1 MKSMRP
7 LKHLG
12 LRALMAGSVG
22 GAGYVAADED
32 RRAKAGQVVAAQG
45 RIANL
50 VGTASVMVVDYGVTL
65 QLNKDVG
72 ATNEYARLSNALKK
86 LQHDQEV
93 FTIAQWKVKDD
104 AARAEEWQQ
113 KIDETRKLIDKTA
126 EDMGNLA
133 SPSSLSSAAETDVN
147 PLASCHARNA
157 ARLRDMCARNR
168 GCYIKLGQHLAM
180 LDHIL
185 PQEYTDTLSTLLA
198 NTPRTSYS
206 AVRRI
211 IKEDLGA
218 YPEELFSSF
227 SPEPMASAS
236 LAQVHVAYT
245 KEGKKVAV
253 KVQHEGLREGSAGDM
268 FAITV
273 LVDLVSR
280 LFEGFSYTWLSR
292 EMNVNLPLE
301 LDFENELRNIAKA
314 TSLLKKLIDSG
325 DLAIPK
331 AHANFSSKRVLCMD
345 FEEGCYVTD
354 VSKIPSGIVTGD
366 VAALISRVFCE
377 QMYRNGFC
385 HCDPHEGNV
394 LVRRHPFKPNKP
406 QIVLLDHGLYRE
418 LKDSFRRD
426 YCRLW
431 RALVVGDEKE
441 IKFRCERMHVGPAF
455 TLLAAILTM
464 RPWDDITS
472 GDMGRLKN
480 KGSKGESEMLK
491 AYAKRYFKDIVA
503 LLGRVDS
510 EMLLLLKT
518 NDCLRHLDKRLGA
531 PINTAQVVA
540 DITSSVII
548 REDLSDLFS
557 SPFTTF
563 SLAKLSEVLTNWIR
577 VQLRLLAMRLYSW
590 FLLF

>member
-1 MKSMRP
+1 MKSVRP
-7 LKHLG
+7 LTRLAG
-12 LRALMAGSVG
+12 SVMAGSVLTG
-22 GAGYVAADED
+22 TYVASDEE
-32 RRAKAGQVVAAQG
+32 RRNKAGQVIAAQG

-50 VGTASVMVVDYGVTL
+50 VGTAAVMVVDYGVTL
-65 QLNKDVG
+65 QLNKDAS
-72 ATNEYARLSNALKK
+72 ATNEYAKLSNALKK

-104 AARAEEWQQ
+104 AARADEWQQ

-126 EDMGNLA
+126 EDMGKLA
-133 SPSSLSSAAETDVN
+133 SPSSSSAEESDVN
-147 PLASCHARNA
+147 PLSSCHARNA

-227 SPEPMASAS
+227 SQEPMASAS
-236 LAQVHVAYT
+236 LAQVHVAVT

-253 KVQHEGLREGSAGDM
+253 KVQHEGLREGSSGDM

-314 TSLLKKLIDSG
+314 TTLLKKLIDSG

-331 AHANFSSKRVLCMD
+331 THARFSSKRVLCMD

-354 VSKIPSGIVTGD
+354 IAKIPAGIVTGD

-394 LVRRHPFKPNKP
+394 LVRRHPFKPNSP

-441 IKFRCERMHVGPAF
+441 IKLRCERMHVGPAF

-480 KGSKGESEMLK
+480 SGSKGESEMLK

-557 SPFTTF
+557 SSSATF
-563 SLAKLSEVLTNWIR
+563 SFAKLYEVLTNWIR
-577 VQLRLLAMRLYSW
+577 VRMRLLAMRFYSW
-590 FLLF
+590 LLLF